1 MARDRWMLEDQ
12 IRHNKRATVRLFVV
26 MFFLL
31 WAVAFAIGIVLGYP
45 PIFTGILA
53 LLFGSIY
60 LLGAGGGSV
69 QMVLK
74 AARAR
79 PVNPRVREEKLLEYA
94 VEEMALAAGI
104 PKPGV
109 YVQDSRD
116 INAFATGRKPEEGVI
131 CVTTGA
137 LAQLNREELQGVIAH
152 EMAHIKNYDIRI
164 ATYAIAIIGIIA
176 MIGEMLWWSMF
187 FGRGG
192 NNRGGD
198 ARVQA
203 ILFVVA
209 IVLIIVAPII
219 SRLTY
224 LAISRKREYLADA
237 TGAQL
242 TRNPEGLASALAK
255 IAGSEPEDH
264 HGGDRTVA
272 SLYLANPFK
281 RTRRESL
288 MATHPP
294 IQERIKRLRSM

>member
-1 MARDRWMLEDQ
+1 MAKKWMLDDQ
-12 IRHNKRATVRLFVV
+12 IRHNKRATVRLFIF
-26 MFFLL
+26 MFILL
-31 WAVAFAIGIVLGYP
+31 WAIAFSIGVVLGYP
-45 PIFTGILA
+45 PIITGAIA
-53 LLFGSIY
+53 LIFGSIY
-60 LLGAGGGSV
+60 LMGAGSGSV
-69 QMVLK
+69 ELVLK

-79 PVNPRVREEKLLEYA
+79 PIRPQVRAEKLLDYA

-104 PKPGV
+104 PKPRV
-109 YVQDSRD
+109 FVQDSAD

-131 CVTTGA
+131 CITTGA
-137 LAQLNREELQGVIAH
+137 LAQLNNEEMQGVIAH

-164 ATYAIAIIGIIA
+164 ATYAIAIIGLIA
-176 MIGEMLWWSMF
+176 MIGEMLWWGLF

-192 NNRGGD
+192 GRRGGD

-209 IVLIIVAPII
+209 IALIILAPII
-219 SRLTY
+219 SRVTY

-255 IAGSEPEDH
+255 IGAREPEDH

-281 RTRRESL
+281 RVRKNSL
-288 MATHPP
+288 FATHPP
-294 IQERIKRLRSM
+294 IDERVDRLRRM

>member
-1 MARDRWMLEDQ
+1 MARKKWMLEDQ

-31 WAVAFAIGIVLGYP
+31 WGVAFGVGIVLGYP
-45 PIFTGILA
+45 PILTGFIA

-60 LLGAGGGSV
+60 LLGAGSGSV
-69 QMVLK
+69 EMVLK

-79 PVNPRVREEKLLEYA
+79 PVNPQVRQEKLLDYA
-94 VEEMALAAGI
+94 VEEMAIAAGL
-104 PKPGV
+104 PKPRV
-109 YVQDSRD
+109 FVQDSTD

-137 LAQLNREELQGVIAH
+137 LQKLNQEELQGVIAH

-164 ATYAIAIIGIIA
+164 ATYAIAIIGLIA
-176 MIGEMLWWSMF
+176 MIGEMLWWSLF
-187 FGRGG
+187 FGRRGG
-192 NNRGGD
+192 NRGGD

-209 IVLIIVAPII
+209 IVLIILAPII
-219 SRLTY
+219 SRITY

-242 TRNPEGLASALAK
+242 TRNPEGLANALAK
-255 IAGSEPEDH
+255 IGATEPENH

-281 RTRRESL
+281 RVRKQSL
-288 MATHPP
+288 FATHPP
-294 IQERIKRLRSM
+294 IDDRIDRLRRM

>member
-1 MARDRWMLEDQ
+1 MAKKWMLEDQ
-12 IRHNKRATVRLFVV
+12 IQHNKRATVRLFLI
-26 MFFLL
+26 MFILL
-31 WAVAFAIGIVLGYP
+31 WGVAFSIGVLLGYP
-45 PIFTGILA
+45 PIVTGGFA
-53 LLFGSIY
+53 LVFGVVY
-60 LLGAGGGSV
+60 LLTAGGFSV
-69 QMVLK
+69 DAVLK

-79 PVNPRVREEKLLEYA
+79 AVNPMVREERILVQV

-104 PKPGV
+104 PKPRV
-109 YVQDSRD
+109 FVQDSRD
-116 INAFATGRKPEEGVI
+116 INAFATGRTPDEGVI

-137 LAQLNREELQGVIAH
+137 LAKLNREELQGVIAH

-176 MIGEMLWWSMF
+176 MIGEMLWWSLF
-187 FGRGG
+187 FGGRGG
-192 NNRGGD
+192 NRQGD
-198 ARVQA
+198 ARVQI

-209 IVLIIVAPII
+209 LVLIILAPII

-255 IAGSEPEDH
+255 IGASEPEDH

-281 RTRRESL
+281 RVRKESL

-294 IQERIKRLRSM
+294 IDERIRRLRAM

>member
-1 MARDRWMLEDQ
+1 MAKKWMLEDQ

-31 WAVAFAIGIVLGYP
+31 WAVVFGIGIILGYP
-45 PIFTGILA
+45 PIFTGIIA
-53 LLFGSIY
+53 IVFGSIY

-69 QMVLK
+69 DLVLK

-79 PVNPRVREEKLLEYA
+79 PVNPQRREEKLLDYA
-94 VEEMALAAGI
+94 VEEMAIASGLT
-104 PKPGV
+104 KPRV
-109 YVQDSRD
+109 FVQDSKD

-137 LAQLNREELQGVIAH
+137 LQKLNQEELQGVIAH
-152 EMAHIKNYDIRI
+152 EMSHIKNYDIRV
-164 ATYAIAIIGIIA
+164 ATYAIAIIGLIA
-176 MIGEMLWWSMF
+176 MVGEMLWWSLI
-187 FGRGG
+187 FGGGRRRGG
-192 NNRGGD
+192 GD
-198 ARVQA
+198 GKAQI

-209 IVLIIVAPII
+209 LVLIILAPII
-219 SRLTY
+219 SRITY

-237 TGAQL
+237 TGAKL

-255 IAGSEPEDH
+255 ISASEPEDH

-281 RTRRESL
+281 RVRKESL
-288 MATHPP
+288 WSTHPP
-294 IQERIKRLRSM
+294 LDERIDRLRRM